1 MQRNQKTI
9 RNTVSVSGIGLHTG
23 VKSTVT
29 FKPAPANSGIK
40 FVLTDVEGCPEI
52 PADIDHVVDISRGTT
67 IAQDGYKVHT
77 VEHVLAA
84 VARLEIDNVLIEVD
98 NIEPPVCDG
107 SAMEFVKA
115 LKRAEI
121 VELEEKRNILVIDK
135 IITYTDP
142 ENRVDIHVL
151 PADDFRIT
159 FLIDYKYPGI
169 GTQYSSMYSLQEEF
183 EIDYAA
189 ARTFCFLSEV
199 IYLKERGLIKGGSLS
214 NALVFA
220 DKELTDVEM
229 KKIKELFN
237 LSEDLVVGPNGVI
250 GSSDLRYYNEPVRHK
265 TLDLIGD
272 LALLGMPV
280 KAHVMAARSG
290 HAAHVE
296 LVKKIR
302 QIYKKKKITS
312 KYKKKAV
319 KKGVVLDNLAI
330 QNILPHRYPFLLVD
344 KIVDLEPG
352 KEVTGVK
359 NVTINEHFFQG
370 HFPGHPIM
378 PGVLIVEAMAQTG
391 AVLLLDSLEDP
402 EEKIAYFMAIDK
414 VRFRKPV
421 LPGDTLYLKTELIRQ
436 RPSSCKMAGYAYVDD
451 ELVCEAEFMCA
462 MVDR

>member
-84 VARLEIDNVLIEVD
+84 VAGLEIDNLLIEVD

-237 LSEDLVVGPNGVI
+237 LSEDLVVGPNGVV

-265 TLDLIGD
+265 ILDLIGD
-272 LALLGMPV
+272 LALLGVPIQG
-280 KAHVMAARSG
+280 HVIAARSG
-290 HAAHVE
+290 HAHNVN
-296 LVKKIR
+296 LVKKI
-302 QIYKKKKITS
+302 KKEYEKQLIKQKYQKEKIEGALFDIGTIES
-312 KYKKKAV
+312 
-319 KKGVVLDNLAI
+319 
-330 QNILPHRYPFLLVD
+330 ILPHRYPFLMVD
-344 KIVDLEPG
+344 RIIDMVP
-352 KEVTGVK
+352 KEHVIALK
-359 NVTINEHFFQG
+359 NVTVNEPYFVG
-370 HFPGHPIM
+370 HFPVRKIM
-378 PGVLIVEAMAQTG
+378 PGVLIIEALAQAG
-391 AVLLLDSLEDP
+391 AFLLLNTIDNP
-402 EEKIAYFMAIDK
+402 EKKLAYFAAIDNVK
-414 VRFRKPV
+414 FRKPV
-421 LPGDTLYLKTELIRQ
+421 IPGDQLRLEVKLLNYKL
-436 RPSSCKMAGYAYVDD
+436 SMCKMHGQAFVDGD
-451 ELVCEAEFMCA
+451 LAAEAVMIA
-462 MVDR
+462 SIVDRK